1 MIEFDYWDVYFNS
14 PNDFSSLQKDKRT
27 KRPYVTINLATL
39 YLNYMYLADYKFV
52 DSLFSP
58 IFLQFPKS
66 YFTPALIAS

>member
-39 YLNYMYLADYKFV
+39 YLNYIYLADYKFV
-52 DSLFSP
+52 DSLF
-58 IFLQFPKS
+58 
-66 YFTPALIAS
+66 